1 MQVFTKSIEA
11 HSKTSSSKTTLLE
24 SSVSSPFFQPKPIP
38 NTEDGVQ
45 RQATVPFGAQGLP
58 ATHWDGNGQPEGAVQ
73 RLCMECRQD
82 AEPEEVQRQE
92 IGPEEEV
99 QRQAGPF
106 SLSLQRAEKEPEEVQ
121 RQAMT
126 PEEESEEVQRQ
137 AIAPEEEPE
146 AVQRQADPLSLSLQ
160 RAEEEPEE
168 IQRQEIG
175 SEEEVQRQAGP
186 LSLSLQ
192 RAEEEAQRQE
202 AIPQSQT
209 PSNSPAEAS
218 GTKPAI
224 SSEAPSVSLAHAIP
238 VSATAPSPVVQPSL
252 QVGAPDSPLER
263 EADEMAERV
272 QRMPQKQWA
281 AAAIQVVPPAVQRQ
295 EEEEEV
301 QAKFAQRAPEL
312 QRSVDGGMSTS
323 SQFASRLQSTGSGNP
338 LPPATQQHMEGA
350 FGADF
355 STVRIHTG
363 PQAARLSSDIGA
375 LAFTHKNNIF
385 FNSGAY
391 NPDTPSG
398 QKLLAHELTHT
409 VQQGAA
415 VQRAE
420 LTAAPE
426 MVQGFGIVDLIPDWI
441 IERARHIPGYTLF
454 TVIILYDPLLE
465 RRVERTP
472 VNLLEGLMGLVPFGT
487 AIFDKLQEYG
497 IIQRVFEWVE
507 NQLTRLRLGASDIM
521 GLVEEAW
528 DELEFPYDNAIEVI
542 TRKFNQLKNRVIDF
556 ALTLVDQ
563 IITWIKEALIGVAEP
578 YLNENRAWSLIKK
591 IIRYD
596 PLRDETV
603 NATTVEILEDFLL
616 LIGRQTE
623 LEQMRERG
631 TLQRTADWLD
641 TQVGTFMSLLSEL
654 RGLIVALWNAVQ
666 PSNLVNIV
674 DNLQALARDTGN
686 FLQRVWDFALEVA
699 LTVLQYVKDAL
710 LGWLREHASGIRG
723 YRLMTVILG
732 KDPVTDERVERNA
745 RNILSGFVELVA
757 GPEQFREIEQSGA
770 IERMVSWLDN
780 LVERTGISI
789 RMVVD
794 LFMGI
799 WNSVT
804 IQDLV
809 HPIDTFNRIVDRFG
823 DPIRRVLTFIV
834 EVIKKV
840 IEIVL
845 QLMNVPVDLVMQ
857 IIERAMAAFDI
868 IQRDPI
874 AFLINILR
882 ALKQGFQQFFDN
894 ILTHLIG
901 GLTGWLFGELRSAGI
916 QPPQE
921 LSFRA
926 IVAFVLDV
934 LGISMERIWQKL
946 AEHPRIGPERV
957 AMIRGMIGRLTGI
970 WTVVQDVINEGPGA
984 LWRHLQ
990 EHLSNLWDRVLD
1002 YVKDWVMEQIVTQ
1015 MVTRLL
1021 SMLDPSGIMA
1031 VIRSVEA
1038 FYRAVQSFIERLRE
1052 ILEIVNSFVGG
1063 ILEIARGDITT
1074 AANFLERTMASAIPT
1089 IIGFLANQ
1097 IGLRGLGARIGEM
1110 VQRIREVVDNALTRV
1125 IHRIV
1130 DVGFSVLD
1138 RLLAAGRSA
1147 AGAVMGWLGLR
1158 RNFRDSRGESHSLYT
1173 ANNNRDLLVASG
1185 TPQPVRQFLAN
1196 LDLGQDQNLIRT
1208 RNNVQGLLDE
1218 MDQHIAWMASP
1229 SATDTQK
1236 EARRGLIEQLAE
1248 EISNDLSGL
1257 MAIASINEFPRT
1269 TNPTWDGAVDG
1280 FWGRGMRVQ
1289 IYRTPPPGG
1298 SPTGTAT
1305 NNSWEVLKKRKNGN
1319 NTYYVRGHLLNNHL
1333 GGPGNNFD
1341 NLTPQTGSSNRNFDL
1356 DAETYIK
1363 NRLSIT
1369 TGTSSDS
1376 NRVETGM
1383 LFIYVVIPAYGR
1395 SVNDALIDRINAVP
1409 VGGTSIAG
1417 SPPSQLTLED
1427 KTTLINIVNHERYVP
1442 TVIRY
1447 DIRVMDPIT
1456 DTELPNYSVRNHSI
1470 GNEIDQR
1477 SYSIDSGTYEF

>member
-1 MQVFTKSIEA
+1 
-11 HSKTSSSKTTLLE
+11 
-24 SSVSSPFFQPKPIP
+24 
-38 NTEDGVQ
+38 
-45 RQATVPFGAQGLP
+45 
-58 ATHWDGNGQPEGAVQ
+58 
-73 RLCMECRQD
+73 
-82 AEPEEVQRQE
+82 
-92 IGPEEEV
+92 
-99 QRQAGPF
+99 
-106 SLSLQRAEKEPEEVQ
+106 
-121 RQAMT
+121 
-126 PEEESEEVQRQ
+126 
-137 AIAPEEEPE
+137 
-146 AVQRQADPLSLSLQ
+146 
-160 RAEEEPEE
+160 
-168 IQRQEIG
+168 
-175 SEEEVQRQAGP
+175 
-186 LSLSLQ
+186 
-192 RAEEEAQRQE
+192 
-202 AIPQSQT
+202 
-209 PSNSPAEAS
+209 
-218 GTKPAI
+218 
-224 SSEAPSVSLAHAIP
+224 
-238 VSATAPSPVVQPSL
+238 
-252 QVGAPDSPLER
+252 
-263 EADEMAERV
+263 
-272 QRMPQKQWA
+272 
-281 AAAIQVVPPAVQRQ
+281 
-295 EEEEEV
+295 
-301 QAKFAQRAPEL
+301 
-312 QRSVDGGMSTS
+312 
-323 SQFASRLQSTGSGNP
+323 
-338 LPPATQQHMEGA
+338 
-350 FGADF
+350 
-355 STVRIHTG
+355 RIHTG
-363 PQAARLSSDIGA
+363 SQAARLSSDIGA
-375 LAFTHKNNIF
+375 RAFTHKNNIF
-385 FNSGAY
+385 FNSGEY
-391 NPDTPSG
+391 NPGTPSG

-415 VQRAE
+415 VQRAG

-426 MVQGFGIVDLIPDWI
+426 MVQGFGVVDLIPDWI

-666 PSNLVNIV
+666 PSNLVNIA
-674 DNLQALARDTGN
+674 DNLRALARDTGN

-723 YRLMTVILG
+723 YRLMTVLLG

-757 GPEQFREIEQSGA
+757 GPEQFQQIEQSGA

-780 LVERTGISI
+780 LVERTGISFQ
-789 RMVVD
+789 MVVD
-794 LFMGI
+794 LFLGI

-823 DPIRRVLTFIV
+823 EPIRRVLTFIV

-845 QLMNVPVDLVMQ
+845 QLMNVPVDLIMQ

-901 GLTGWLFGELRSAGI
+901 GLTGWLFGELRAAGI

-926 IVAFVLDV
+926 IVGFVLDV

-1110 VQRIREVVDNALTRV
+1110 VQRVREVVDNALTRV

-1158 RNFRDSRGESHSLYT
+1158 KNFRDSRGESHSLYT

-1208 RNNVQGLLDE
+1208 RNNVQGLLEE
-1218 MDQHIAWMASP
+1218 MDQHVAWMTSP
-1229 SATDTQK
+1229 PASATDTQK

-1280 FWGRGMRVQ
+1280 FWGRGMQVQ

-1305 NNSWEVLKKRKNGN
+1305 NNSWEVLKKRKNGS

-1369 TGTSSDS
+1369 TGTSSDA

-1395 SVNDALIDRINAVP
+1395 SVNDALIDRINSVP
-1409 VGGTSIAG
+1409 VGGTSVPG

-1470 GNEIDQR
+1470 GNEIDQS

>member
-1 MQVFTKSIEA
+1 MAPSGE
-11 HSKTSSSKTTLLE
+11 
-24 SSVSSPFFQPKPIP
+24 
-38 NTEDGVQ
+38 
-45 RQATVPFGAQGLP
+45 QGLP
-58 ATHWDGNGQPEGAVQ
+58 AMQWHGNVQQGEAVQ
-73 RLCMECRQD
+73 RLCMECRQP
-82 AEPEEVQRQE
+82 AVPEE
-92 IGPEEEV
+92 
-99 QRQAGPF
+99 A
-106 SLSLQRAEKEPEEVQ
+106 
-121 RQAMT
+121 
-126 PEEESEEVQRQ
+126 QRQ

-146 AVQRQADPLSLSLQ
+146 EIQRQETGPEEEAVEVQRQAITS
-160 RAEEEPEE
+160 EEEPEE
-168 IQRQEIG
+168 VQRQALAPEK
-175 SEEEVQRQAGP
+175 EPEAVQRQAGP
-186 LSLSLQ
+186 LSLSLEQGFGDQGKLQ
-192 RAEEEAQRQE
+192 RAEEDVQRQE
-202 AIPQSQT
+202 AIPQSEAVFNVHT
-209 PSNSPAEAS
+209 EATGGSPAVSS
-218 GTKPAI
+218 GAPPA
-224 SSEAPSVSLAHAIP
+224 PLAQAMP

-281 AAAIQVVPPAVQRQ
+281 ADAVQVVPPAVQRQ

-301 QAKFAQRAPEL
+301 QAKLAQTAPAL
-312 QRSVDGGMSTS
+312 QRSVGGGLSTTP
-323 SQFASRLQSTGSGNP
+323 QFTSRLKSSGAGTP
-338 LPPATQQHMEGA
+338 LPPATQQHMGSA

-355 STVRIHTG
+355 STIRIHTG
-363 PQAARLSSDIGA
+363 SQAARLSSDIGA
-375 LAFTHKNNIF
+375 RAFTHKNNIF
-385 FNSGAY
+385 FNSGEY
-391 NPDTPSG
+391 NPGTPSG

-415 VQRAE
+415 VQRAG

-426 MVQGFGIVDLIPDWI
+426 MVQGFGVVDLIPDWI

-666 PSNLVNIV
+666 PSNLVNIA
-674 DNLQALARDTGN
+674 DNLRALARDTGN

-723 YRLMTVILG
+723 YRLMTVLLG

-757 GPEQFREIEQSGA
+757 GPEQFQQIEQSGA

-780 LVERTGISI
+780 LVERTGISFQ
-789 RMVVD
+789 MVVD

-809 HPIDTFNRIVDRFG
+809 HPIDTFNRIVGRFG
-823 DPIRRVLTFIV
+823 EPIRRVLTFIV

-845 QLMNVPVDLVMQ
+845 QLMNVPVDLIMQ

-901 GLTGWLFGELRSAGI
+901 GLTGWLFGELRAAGI

-926 IVAFVLDV
+926 IVGFVLDV

-1074 AANFLERTMASAIPT
+1074 AANFLERTMANAIPT

-1110 VQRIREVVDNALTRV
+1110 VQRVREVVDNALTRV

-1138 RLLAAGRSA
+1138 RLLAAGRE
-1147 AGAVMGWLGLR
+1147 AVGG
-1158 RNFRDSRGESHSLYT
+1158 G
-1173 ANNNRDLLVASG
+1173 G
-1185 TPQPVRQFLAN
+1185 TPQERLNNALRDGQRAVNRFAGRRVGAVILNPLLTAIRLRYGLQTLEVVPRGNVWAVRGRINPEGEMTTNAEVEGASGSPPPVPVAVGDSIVSEGR
-1196 LDLGQDQNLIRT
+1196 GYRVTEI
-1208 RNNVQGLLDE
+1208 NV
-1218 MDQHIAWMASP
+1218 SVNTS
-1229 SATDTQK
+1229 SAGTVTGVR
-1236 EARRGLIEQLAE
+1236 AR
-1248 EISNDLSGL
+1248 
-1257 MAIASINEFPRT
+1257 INEGASRIFPYSQFGVTWEKPDKPAYVPVSR
-1269 TNPTWDGAVDG
+1269 TNPTAP
-1280 FWGRGMRVQ
+1280 
-1289 IYRTPPPGG
+1289 RTV
-1298 SPTGTAT
+1298 SVRIDFDHLNTGTNANIS
-1305 NNSWEVLKKRKNGN
+1305 NNIRSSIGYDPDGHWSQA
-1319 NTYYVRGHLLNNHL
+1319 GHLVAKSL
-1333 GGPGNNFD
+1333 GGPGGYTSGNIVPMTFAA
-1341 NLTPQTGSSNRNFDL
+1341 NR
-1356 DAETYIK
+1356 
-1363 NRLSIT
+1363 T
-1369 TGTSSDS
+1369 TGGMRGIEDAVLRDIRSSDAVYDY
-1376 NRVETGM
+1376 RVS
-1383 LFIYVVIPAYGR
+1383 VAYDSSQPPPVEITV
-1395 SVNDALIDRINAVP
+1395 SVSRLYPDTNLPSAVDALNP
-1409 VGGTSIAG
+1409 
-1417 SPPSQLTLED
+1417 
-1427 KTTLINIVNHERYVP
+1427 KTVDNT
-1442 TVIRY
+1442 
-1447 DIRVMDPIT
+1447 
-1456 DTELPNYSVRNHSI
+1456 
-1470 GNEIDQR
+1470 
-1477 SYSIDSGTYEF
+1477 